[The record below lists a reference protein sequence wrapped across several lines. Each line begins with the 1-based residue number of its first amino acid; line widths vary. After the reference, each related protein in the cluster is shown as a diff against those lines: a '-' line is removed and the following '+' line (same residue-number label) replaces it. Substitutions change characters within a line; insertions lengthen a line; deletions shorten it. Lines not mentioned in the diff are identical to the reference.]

1 MVESTRDARNH
12 YNRLMTDSADHL
24 AVAIRQIV
32 EESVDAAL
40 RAQPQRMPSPP
51 EPPRSLDQPTG
62 DRLLYSVQDV
72 QNKLRIGRSTLY
84 NLLKVGR
91 LPSVKIGRRRFVA
104 AAALN
109 DYVRGLS

>member
-1 MVESTRDARNH
+1 M
-12 YNRLMTDSADHL
+12 
-24 AVAIRQIV
+24 
-32 EESVDAAL
+32 
-40 RAQPQRMPSPP
+40 
-51 EPPRSLDQPTG
+51 
-62 DRLLYSVQDV
+62 LYSVQDV